1 MEYLPLQRKDGLTRN
16 IAEHSPIC
24 FFLPTKIPQ
33 KVIPYRPRQLLGSQT
48 DISLLLNLLQQ
59 NPSVLRKK
67 ILNEAKEK

>member
-1 MEYLPLQRKDGLTRN
+1 MEYLPLQRKDGL
-16 IAEHSPIC
+16 
-24 FFLPTKIPQ
+24 IPQ

-48 DISLLLNLLQQ
+48 DLSLWLNPLQQ